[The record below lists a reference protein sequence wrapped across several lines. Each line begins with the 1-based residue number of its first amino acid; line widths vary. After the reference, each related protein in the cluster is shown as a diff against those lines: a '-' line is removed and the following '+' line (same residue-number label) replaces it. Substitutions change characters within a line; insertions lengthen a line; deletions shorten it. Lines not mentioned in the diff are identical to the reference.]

1 MDRPV
6 PRPGRQDGG
15 APLVSVVVPIYNSA
29 PYLSR
34 CLDSVAALTFRDIEV
49 ICIDDGSTDGSGD
62 IVNSY
67 VEKDGRFSLVRQEN
81 RGASAAR
88 NRGMSLARGEYI
100 YFLDSD
106 DWVDFKDLGRLL
118 DLARRENLDQVV
130 FAAEVHV
137 TDFGDAQNDA
147 DLAGY
152 ARMAKSYVIPGDV
165 ADRPMSGVDMAFALM
180 ERECFNVLCMV
191 RLIKRETLVDSGILF
206 PEGVLHEDEFFT
218 AALYAVSRR
227 VVAVR
232 EKYYHRRFRP
242 GSIMTATDNT
252 VEHLRGCLTAE
263 RLLDEFARARFAEG
277 SGEMKFLRAR
287 MRVIENIIRFH
298 SRSIT
303 LGMLPPESRDGV
315 LHDMFANDQTVR
327 QVDLAFK
334 SNQKALASEKARNA
348 RIEREHRKFHAQLDE
363 QTRLL
368 AEVRRVR
375 DAVLKERDSL
385 RENLDATRAVRDAA
399 LKERDTLRGNLE
411 ATRAVRDAVLKE
423 RDSLRE
429 NLDATRAVRDAVLK
443 ERDSLREN
451 LDATRTVRDSVIKE
465 RNTLRENLD
474 ATRAVRDAALKERS
488 GLREKLDA
496 AQKDR
501 NVLRENLNATRTVRD
516 SVIKE
521 RNTLRENLDATRT
534 VRDAALKE
542 RNSLKNTL
550 ETVRSVRDAALKE
563 RDALRTKVASAA
575 KSLDGACAERDGL
588 RRELNALR
596 KVLGEIEKICG
607 TEKGDE

>member
-29 PYLSR
+29 PYLRR

-165 ADRPMSGVDMAFALM
+165 ADRPMSGVDMAFTLM
-180 ERECFNVLCMV
+180 ERECFNVLCTV

-429 NLDATRAVRDAVLK
+429 NLDATRAVRDAALK
-443 ERDSLREN
+443 ERDSLRGT
-451 LDATRTVRDSVIKE
+451 LDATRQ
-465 RNTLRENLD
+465 
-474 ATRAVRDAALKERS
+474 VRDAALKERDS
-488 GLREKLDA
+488 LRG
-496 AQKDR
+496 
-501 NVLRENLNATRTVRD
+501 T
-516 SVIKE
+516 
-521 RNTLRENLDATRT
+521 LDATRQVRDAALKERDGLRGT
-534 VRDAALKE
+534 LDATRQVRDAALKE
-542 RNSLKNTL
+542 RNSLKKTL
-550 ETVRSVRDAALKE
+550 EAVRAVRDTALRE
-563 RDALRTKVASAA
+563 RDALRANIASAA
-575 KSLDGACAERDGL
+575 KSRDGAIAERNAV
-588 RRELNALR
+588 RRELDALR
-596 KVLGEIEKICG
+596 KVFGEVEKICG
-607 TEKGDE
+607 IEKGDA